1 MTEPELD
8 LQTLAK
14 RLEKVEKQ
22 NWRLCLIGG
31 LVLTLIIAFFL
42 VRQFIPNPRNVE
54 VEAERFVI
62 RDKDGK
68 YYGGLGLGLANDE
81 NPKLLL
87 YQSEEAVVSLDFYDL
102 RFVNMKD
109 VLNSTILGRQ
119 GLLLSLPKKTG
130 GMKAIQ
136 LYFDDDGQPNITL
149 MGKKIM
155 ATLGSLELERKDGT
169 KIKHPLSLAFIN
181 EKGKVI
187 WKAPL
192 ED

>member
-22 NWRLCLIGG
+22 NWRLRLMGG

-42 VRQFIPNPRNVE
+42 VWQFIPNPRNVE

-62 RDKDGK
+62 RDKNGK

-87 YQSEEAVVSLDFYDL
+87 YQSEEAGVSLDLNDL

-109 VLNSTILGRQ
+109 VFNSAILGQQ
-119 GLLLSLPKKTG
+119 GLLLSKKTG
-130 GMKAIQ
+130 SVMSIH
-136 LYFDDDGQPNITL
+136 LSFDDDGQPSIAL
-149 MGKKIM
+149 IGKKFM